1 MSKNIL
7 VAVAWPYASG
17 SRHLG
22 HIGGAYLPADIFARY
37 HRVVGNNVLMVLGSD
52 VHGTPITV
60 RADAEGVEP
69 IDIVNKYH
77 NEFLG
82 YWEKLDISWD
92 NYTTTMTDTHIEVVH
107 DIFNKLLEKGFIDKQ
122 KSLQAYDPGENKFL
136 PDRYVEGTCP
146 CPIAYSEARG
156 DQCDSCGKTLD
167 PEELINPISKISGNK
182 AEFKET
188 EHFFLKLSLLEDQLA
203 SWLDEKEGWRP
214 HVINWAKSFVKD
226 GLQDRAITRDL
237 DWGVEIPVD
246 DLGSGKKIYVWF
258 EAVIGYLSA
267 SKEWAKNKGNEKE
280 WTEWWNNESA
290 ETYYFIGKDNVPFHA
305 VIWPSILLAYEG
317 LNLPTNVP
325 ANQYILVKGEKA
337 SASRGVGKTLQE
349 YLDEWNP
356 DALRYALASA
366 LPEQSDTEISEDEMI
381 RRNNEEL
388 VAAWGNL
395 VQRVFTQ
402 IQNNFS
408 KISEIDEAD
417 EVDKKLLKEMSES
430 YDIVGQLIEKVELK
444 AALQESMRCV
454 SKVNGYLNETEPWKV
469 IKEDEKRAGRI
480 LYTAL
485 EAIDSCANLLYPF
498 MPSTSDLV
506 RSAIPRETENL
517 WGLNKI
523 KTGVELKEIGL
534 LFNKFD

>member
-37 HRVVGNNVLMVLGSD
+37 HRVVGNNVLMVSGSD

-82 YWEKLDISWD
+82 YWEKLGISWD

-146 CPIAYSEARG
+146 YCSYSEARG
-156 DQCDSCGKTLD
+156 DQCDSCSKTLD
-167 PEELINPISKISGNK
+167 PEELINPISKVSGNK

-237 DWGVEIPVD
+237 DWGIEIPVD

-408 KISEIDEAD
+408 KISEIDETV

-444 AALQESMRCV
+444 AALQESMRYV

-469 IKEDEKRAGRI
+469 IKEDEKRAARI

>member
-37 HRVVGNNVLMVLGSD
+37 HRVVGNNVLMVSGSD

-146 CPIAYSEARG
+146 YCSYSEARG
-156 DQCDSCGKTLD
+156 DQCDSCSKTLD

-237 DWGVEIPVD
+237 DWGIEIPVD

-267 SKEWAKNKGNEKE
+267 SKEWAKNKENKKE

-408 KISEIDEAD
+408 KISEIDEAND
-417 EVDKKLLKEMSES
+417 VDKKLLKEMSES

-444 AALQESMRCV
+444 AALQESMRYV

-469 IKEDEKRAGRI
+469 IKEDEKRAARI

-506 RSAIPRETENL
+506 RSAIPRETENF

>member
-37 HRVVGNNVLMVLGSD
+37 HRVVGNNVLMVSGSD

-82 YWEKLDISWD
+82 YWEKLGISWD

-156 DQCDSCGKTLD
+156 DQCDNCSKTLD

-237 DWGVEIPVD
+237 DWGIEIPVD

-267 SKEWAKNKGNEKE
+267 SKEWAKNNGNEKE
-280 WTEWWNNESA
+280 WAEWWNNESA

-444 AALQESMRCV
+444 AALQESMRYV

-469 IKEDEKRAGRI
+469 IKEDEKRAARI

>member
-37 HRVVGNNVLMVLGSD
+37 HRVVGNNVLMVSGSD

-82 YWEKLDISWD
+82 YWEKLGISWD

-146 CPIAYSEARG
+146 YCSYGEARG
-156 DQCDSCGKTLD
+156 DQCDSCSKTLD

-203 SWLDEKEGWRP
+203 SWLDEKERWRP

-237 DWGVEIPVD
+237 DWGIEIPVD

-267 SKEWAKNKGNEKE
+267 SKEWAKNNGNEKE

-337 SASRGVGKTLQE
+337 SASRGVGKNLQE

-366 LPEQSDTEISEDEMI
+366 LPEQSDSEISEDEMI

-408 KISEIDEAD
+408 KISEIDEAND
-417 EVDKKLLKEMSES
+417 VDKKLLKEMSES

-444 AALQESMRCV
+444 TSLQESMRYV

>member
-1 MSKNIL
+1 M
-7 VAVAWPYASG
+7 
-17 SRHLG
+17 
-22 HIGGAYLPADIFARY
+22 
-37 HRVVGNNVLMVLGSD
+37 
-52 VHGTPITV
+52 
-60 RADAEGVEP
+60 
-69 IDIVNKYH
+69 
-77 NEFLG
+77 
-82 YWEKLDISWD
+82 
-92 NYTTTMTDTHIEVVH
+92 
-107 DIFNKLLEKGFIDKQ
+107 
-122 KSLQAYDPGENKFL
+122 
-136 PDRYVEGTCP
+136 
-146 CPIAYSEARG
+146 
-156 DQCDSCGKTLD
+156 
-167 PEELINPISKISGNK
+167 
-182 AEFKET
+182 
-188 EHFFLKLSLLEDQLA
+188 
-203 SWLDEKEGWRP
+203 
-214 HVINWAKSFVKD
+214 
-226 GLQDRAITRDL
+226 
-237 DWGVEIPVD
+237 
-246 DLGSGKKIYVWF
+246 
-258 EAVIGYLSA
+258 
-267 SKEWAKNKGNEKE
+267 
-280 WTEWWNNESA
+280 
-290 ETYYFIGKDNVPFHA
+290 
-305 VIWPSILLAYEG
+305 LAYEG

-349 YLDEWNP
+349 YLDQWNP

-408 KISEIDEAD
+408 KISEIDETV

-444 AALQESMRCV
+444 AALQESMRYV

-469 IKEDEKRAGRI
+469 IKEDEKRAARI

-517 WGLNKI
+517 WGLNLSLI
-523 KTGVELKEIGL
+523 HI
-534 LFNKFD
+534 